1 MEIMDERL
9 GHVIKQIPALLFAGR
24 LDTPEPF
31 QPTIAPVAPRSLSH
45 FAIKD
50 DLSWERKNRRERLLK
65 LKTIFGKS
73 ETKEKTNE

>member
-50 DLSWERKNRRERLLK
+50 DLANCLFRRIVRWWNRMVY
-65 LKTIFGKS
+65 KS
-73 ETKEKTNE
+73 KVFLFVFL